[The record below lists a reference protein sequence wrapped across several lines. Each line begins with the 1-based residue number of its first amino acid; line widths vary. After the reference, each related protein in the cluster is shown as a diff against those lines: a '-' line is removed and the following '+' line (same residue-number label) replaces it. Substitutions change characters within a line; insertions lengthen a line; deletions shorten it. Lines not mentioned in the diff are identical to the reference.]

1 MGGYGTWELALMEPQ
16 RFAALV
22 PICGALL
29 PPREERLNLFVTPLA
44 GEPDPYATLARRL
57 RHLPMWLFHG
67 AKDDVVPPD
76 DDRRIYAALQSA
88 GADVRYTEFPD
99 ANHNS
104 WDAAYA
110 TPELW
115 PWLFAQRR
123 NAADARQR

>member
-1 MGGYGTWELALMEPQ
+1 
-16 RFAALV
+16 
-22 PICGALL
+22 LL

-44 GEPDPYATLARRL
+44 GESDPYATLARRL
-57 RHLPMWLFHG
+57 RHLPMWIFHG

-76 DDRRIYAALQSA
+76 DDRRLYAALQSA